1 MSDFQ
6 PYDDGRYLEQPQR
19 QARSIET
26 DLQDLLD
33 LFENTKTRPL
43 SSTISVSKDE
53 VVAIVLSAIRNLP
66 DEIRQAR
73 WDLKDRAQL
82 MEQER
87 QRAQAVMDQVRAEAS
102 RMIEKNEIVRQ
113 AKLRAE
119 DIIAEAQTKART
131 MINETEDFID
141 QKLATFEIVLGK
153 LMDQTQ
159 AGRENLRSMIAP
171 RVDNYVPDA
180 PPFAEEPMSGDDFMA
195 QLRHDRPLTPKP
207 APASVT
213 WGEPAQPYV
222 APAAS
227 QGAADDWSG
236 DFFFDEE
243 HR

>member
-1 MSDFQ
+1 MSGFQ
-6 PYDDGRYLEQPQR
+6 PYDEGQYFEQPQR

-119 DIIAEAQTKART
+119 DIITEAQTKART

-141 QKLATFEIVLGK
+141 AKLATFEIVLGK
-153 LMDQTQ
+153 LLDQTQ

-171 RVDNYVPDA
+171 RVDNYVPDT
-180 PPFAEEPMSGDDFMA
+180 PPYAEEPLSSDDFMA

-207 APASVT
+207 APTAVN

-222 APAAS
+222 APQTNTA
-227 QGAADDWSG
+227 AADDWSG
-236 DFFFDEE
+236 DFFFDQDPN
-243 HR
+243 